1 MKKLHYSHVLVGIKK
16 ANEGQWLCSDFSIFE
31 GSVQMLSAFF
41 SPSAPVFAFSIDGY
55 HGPILSTLEESVTKI
70 LSELLLEVGLSSR
83 MMINMGIHSSSKVD
97 EINLGWLQNV
107 KDIWE

>member
-16 ANEGQWLCSDFSIFE
+16 ASEGQWLCSDFSIFE

-41 SPSAPVFAFSIDGY
+41 SPSAPAFAFSIDGY